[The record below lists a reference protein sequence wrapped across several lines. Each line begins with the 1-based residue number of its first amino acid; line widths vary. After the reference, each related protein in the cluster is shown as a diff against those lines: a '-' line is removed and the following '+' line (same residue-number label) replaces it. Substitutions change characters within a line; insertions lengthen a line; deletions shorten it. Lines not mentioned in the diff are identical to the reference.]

1 MKITG
6 HNRFETFS
14 LCENI
19 DGYAAR
25 RAALLLDQLSKKEK
39 PSDLG
44 ESEGEF
50 IVNRWNIWAWLDSNQ
65 RPTA

>member
-1 MKITG
+1 MIRVGLAPGKTMKITG
-6 HNRFETFS
+6 YNRFETFS

-19 DGYAAR
+19 DDYTAR
-25 RAALLLDQLSKKEK
+25 RAAPLLDEHSKKEK

-50 IVNRWNIWAWLDSNQ
+50 IVNLCK
-65 RPTA
+65 